1 MENNMVDSVF
11 KGMLNPEVHEQVI
24 ELENLLRNSG
34 TNQMSLYIESD
45 DVLKLEEFS
54 KNIIELLKGM
64 NLISYPARR
73 PLSLFLKQYLMTKTI
88 NCVVID
94 AIEEDEF
101 NKDKWELLK
110 QNLKDSHIFTIFLT
124 TKEHGD
130 VLRKQYSNDFF
141 NTFDFVIRLKPYSIS
156 EIIYV
161 QIFIFL

>member
-11 KGMLNPEVHEQVI
+11 KGMLNPEVHEQVV

-54 KNIIELLKGM
+54 KNVIELLKGM
-64 NLISYPARR
+64 NLISYPERR

-94 AIEEDEF
+94 AIEENEI

-110 QNLKDSHIFTIFLT
+110 
-124 TKEHGD
+124 
-130 VLRKQYSNDFF
+130 
-141 NTFDFVIRLKPYSIS
+141 
-156 EIIYV
+156 
-161 QIFIFL
+161 